1 MRHYFLMMLL
11 SAVVVF
17 CWTIENNWSTIAF
30 STDTLATPRPGRR
43 RRPANNNNGCRVPLS
58 SFPHHSTL
66 LLLIRNEKAVDEELI
81 TPGAEVKNVTTASE
95 KDGSNNKHSSNN
107 NNNKAALIFLHGLGD
122 SPDGWSSLAEALP
135 NLRPSLAALDITYV
149 FPPAQMMGI
158 TVNGG
163 EKMPGWFDVYDWPIG
178 VDAKDDPKG
187 LAMSVKRIE
196 KIVTQLHDDEGI
208 PPSRVVLG
216 GFSQGGAVALMAAYN
231 RRKQGAIPFAGCICM
246 SGWLPM
252 KDYLDI
258 SQESAS
264 ATPLFWAHGQ
274 YDEKILFEQQMY
286 GVDKLEGYGVD
297 VTAVSYPVGHTS
309 SNFEEIDDMA
319 GFLEAVLCLQLDT
332 DKIPKYTHADI
343 ETIGNVSPSDDDD
356 DELNALMYYLCS
368 IGINEYDASLD
379 LLMQSE
385 GTIANTPS

>member
-1 MRHYFLMMLL
+1 MK
-11 SAVVVF
+11 
-17 CWTIENNWSTIAF
+17 N
-30 STDTLATPRPGRR
+30 DD
-43 RRPANNNNGCRVPLS
+43 NNN
-58 SFPHHSTL
+58 
-66 LLLIRNEKAVDEELI
+66 
-81 TPGAEVKNVTTASE
+81 
-95 KDGSNNKHSSNN
+95 NNKHSSTNN
-107 NNNKAALIFLHGLGD
+107 NDTKAALIFLHGLGD
-122 SPDGWSSLAEALP
+122 SPDGWASLAEALP
-135 NLRPSLAALDITYV
+135 NLRPSLATLDITYV
-149 FPPAQMMGI
+149 FPPAQMVDI

-196 KIVTQLHDDEGI
+196 TIVTLLQNDEGI
-208 PPSRVVLG
+208 LPSRIVLG

-231 RRKQGAIPFAGCICM
+231 RRKKDAIPFAGCICM

-258 SQESAS
+258 SQESAT

-286 GVDKLEGYGVD
+286 GVNKLESYGVD
-297 VTAVSYPVGHTS
+297 VTAISYPVGHTS

-319 GFLEAVLCLQLDT
+319 GFLEAVLCPQEGDT
-332 DKIPKYTHADI
+332 DKVPKYTQADI
-343 ETIGNVSPSDDDD
+343 ETIGNMSSNEDD
-356 DELNALMYYLCS
+356 DEINALMYYLCS
-368 IGINEYDASLD
+368 SPD
-379 LLMQSE
+379 LSMQSE

>member
-1 MRHYFLMMLL
+1 MMLL
-11 SAVVVF
+11 SAVVVS
-17 CWTIENNWSTIAF
+17 CWCFINNEWSTTAF
-30 STDTLATPRPGRR
+30 TTDTLASVR
-43 RRPANNNNGCRVPLS
+43 RRPAVNNNRWLTIS
-58 SFPHHSTL
+58 YFPHSTL
-66 LLLIRNEKAVDEELI
+66 LNAKAVDDEVIL
-81 TPGAEVKNVTTASE
+81 PGVDIKNVTSSE
-95 KDGSNNKHSSNN
+95 KDGINNKQSTNN
-107 NNNKAALIFLHGLGD
+107 NNTNKAALIFLHGLGD
-122 SPDGWSSLAEALP
+122 SPDGWASLAEALP

-149 FPPAQMMGI
+149 FPPAQMVGI

-196 KIVTQLHDDEGI
+196 KIVTQLQKDEGI

-231 RRKQGAIPFAGCICM
+231 RRKKDAIPFAGCICM

-258 SQESAS
+258 SQESAT

-286 GVDKLEGYGVD
+286 GVNKLEGFGVD
-297 VTAVSYPVGHTS
+297 VTAISYPVGHTS

-319 GFLEAVLCLQLDT
+319 GFLEAVLCPQLGNS
-332 DKIPKYTHADI
+332 DKIPKYAQADI
-343 ETIGNVSPSDDDD
+343 ETTIGNNLSSEDDV
-356 DELNALMYYLCS
+356 ELHALLYYLCS
-368 IGINEYDASLD
+368 IGINEYDASSLD
-379 LLMQSE
+379 FSMQSE
-385 GTIANTPS
+385 ETIANTPS

>member
-1 MRHYFLMMLL
+1 MMLL
-11 SAVVVF
+11 SAVVVS
-17 CWTIENNWSTIAF
+17 CWCFINNEWSTTAF
-30 STDTLATPRPGRR
+30 TTDTLASVR
-43 RRPANNNNGCRVPLS
+43 RRPAVNNNRWLTIS
-58 SFPHHSTL
+58 YFPHSTL
-66 LLLIRNEKAVDEELI
+66 LNAKAVDDEVIL
-81 TPGAEVKNVTTASE
+81 PGVDIKNVTSSE
-95 KDGSNNKHSSNN
+95 KDGINNKQSTNN
-107 NNNKAALIFLHGLGD
+107 NNTNKAALIFLHGLGD
-122 SPDGWSSLAEALP
+122 SPDGWASLAEALP

-149 FPPAQMMGI
+149 FPPAQMVGI

-196 KIVTQLHDDEGI
+196 KIVTQLQKDEGI

-231 RRKQGAIPFAGCICM
+231 RRKKDAIPFAGCICM

-258 SQESAS
+258 SQESAT

-286 GVDKLEGYGVD
+286 GVNKLEGFGVD
-297 VTAVSYPVGHTS
+297 VTAISYPVGHTS

-319 GFLEAVLCLQLDT
+319 GFLEAVLCPQLGNS
-332 DKIPKYTHADI
+332 DKIPKYAQADI
-343 ETIGNVSPSDDDD
+343 ETTIGNNLSSEDD
-356 DELNALMYYLCS
+356 DELHALLYYLCS
-368 IGINEYDASLD
+368 IGINEYDASSLD
-379 LLMQSE
+379 FSMQSE
-385 GTIANTPS
+385 ETIANTPS

>member
-1 MRHYFLMMLL
+1 MMLL
-11 SAVVVF
+11 SAVVVS
-17 CWTIENNWSTIAF
+17 CWCFINNEWSTTAF
-30 STDTLATPRPGRR
+30 TTDTLASVR
-43 RRPANNNNGCRVPLS
+43 RRPAVNNNRWLTIS
-58 SFPHHSTL
+58 YFPHSTL
-66 LLLIRNEKAVDEELI
+66 LNAKAVDDEVIL
-81 TPGAEVKNVTTASE
+81 PGVDIKNVTAS
-95 KDGSNNKHSSNN
+95 KNDGSNNKHSTNTNN
-107 NNNKAALIFLHGLGD
+107 TNKAALIFLHGLGD
-122 SPDGWSSLAEALP
+122 SPDGWASLAEALP

-149 FPPAQMMGI
+149 FPPAQMVGI

-196 KIVTQLHDDEGI
+196 KIVTQLQKDEGI

-231 RRKQGAIPFAGCICM
+231 RRKKDAIPFAGCICM

-258 SQESAS
+258 SQESAT

-286 GVDKLEGYGVD
+286 GVNKLEGFGVD
-297 VTAVSYPVGHTS
+297 VTAISYPVGHTS

-319 GFLEAVLCLQLDT
+319 GFLEAVLCPQLGNS
-332 DKIPKYTHADI
+332 DKIPKYAQADI
-343 ETIGNVSPSDDDD
+343 ETTIGNNLSSEDD
-356 DELNALMYYLCS
+356 DELHALLYYLCS
-368 IGINEYDASLD
+368 IGINEYDASSLD
-379 LLMQSE
+379 FSMQSE
-385 GTIANTPS
+385 ETIANIPS

>member
-1 MRHYFLMMLL
+1 MMLL

-17 CWTIENNWSTIAF
+17 CWTINNEWSTIAF
-30 STDTLATPRPGRR
+30 STAPLATLRPRWR
-43 RRPANNNNGCRVPLS
+43 RRPANNGWLTIS
-58 SFPHHSTL
+58 SFPHCT
-66 LLLIRNEKAVDEELI
+66 LLIRNAKLVDK
-81 TPGAEVKNVTTASE
+81 GEVMKN
-95 KDGSNNKHSSNN
+95 DDNNNNNKHSSTNN
-107 NNNKAALIFLHGLGD
+107 NDTKAALIFLHGLGD
-122 SPDGWSSLAEALP
+122 SPDGWASLAEALP
-135 NLRPSLAALDITYV
+135 NLRPSLATLDITYV
-149 FPPAQMMGI
+149 FPPAQMVDI

-196 KIVTQLHDDEGI
+196 TIVTLLQNDEGI
-208 PPSRVVLG
+208 LPSRIVLG

-231 RRKQGAIPFAGCICM
+231 RRKKDAIPFAGCICM

-258 SQESAS
+258 SQESAT

-286 GVDKLEGYGVD
+286 GVNKLESYGVD
-297 VTAVSYPVGHTS
+297 VTAISYPVGHTS

-319 GFLEAVLCLQLDT
+319 GFLEAVLCPQEGDT
-332 DKIPKYTHADI
+332 DKVPKYTQADI
-343 ETIGNVSPSDDDD
+343 ETIGNMSSNEDD
-356 DELNALMYYLCS
+356 DEINALMYYLCS
-368 IGINEYDASLD
+368 SPD
-379 LLMQSE
+379 LSMQSE